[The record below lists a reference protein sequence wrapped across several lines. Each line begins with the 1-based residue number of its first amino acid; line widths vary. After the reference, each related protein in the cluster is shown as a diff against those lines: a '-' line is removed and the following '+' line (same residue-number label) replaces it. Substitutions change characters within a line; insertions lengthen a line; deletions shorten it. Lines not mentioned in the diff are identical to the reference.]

1 MKKLIVLL
9 ATSLL
14 SFNALASMVVIG
26 NPSGVDNLSSSDV
39 KKLFLGKSTKLSN
52 GTTARIVELADGSA
66 GRSAFHEVATGR
78 SEAQIQSAWSR
89 LVFTGKAEAPIQVAD
104 YSAVVAEVASNANA
118 VGYVE
123 ESALNDSV
131 KVLHKF

>member
-14 SFNALASMVVIG
+14 SFSALASIVVIG

-52 GTTARIVELADGSA
+52 GTTARIVELADGSE
-66 GRSAFHEVATGR
+66 GRIAFHEVATGR

-104 YSAVVAEVASNANA
+104 YKAVVAEVAANSNA

-123 ESALNDSV
+123 ESVLNDSV

>member
-39 KKLFLGKSTKLSN
+39 KKLFLGKSTKLSD
-52 GTTARIVELADGSA
+52 GTTARIVELADGSE
-66 GRSAFHEVATGR
+66 GRIAFHEVATGR